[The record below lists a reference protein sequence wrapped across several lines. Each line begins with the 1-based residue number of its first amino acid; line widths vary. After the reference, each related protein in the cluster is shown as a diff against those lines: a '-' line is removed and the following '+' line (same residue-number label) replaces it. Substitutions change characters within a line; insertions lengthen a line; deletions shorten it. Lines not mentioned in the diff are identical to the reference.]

1 MISTSDITLMVM
13 PDGPVAFDGINYR
26 YSKGERLYLDNLAKD
41 FKEVQLVTFVLRHG
55 EPFYDSCVH
64 SKFESKNIVI
74 KELPKPLSRNP
85 GVLGKGV
92 QFFIVFIHI
101 LRLVRKVDLGYLFLP
116 SYPSA
121 MGWLALNIFR
131 KKHIVYGADD
141 WVQASESMFRWPEK
155 KNTLLYRAYASLNK
169 YMEKVVV
176 SSALFGVAAGGQL
189 IEKYNVYGCQTYP
202 TSPRMTLSRSDI
214 FEREN
219 TCEGEKITFINVGS
233 LIHDKAQH
241 VLLEAFSLCCQN
253 YENLELNIVG
263 DGPER
268 MNLELLS
275 EKLGIA
281 NKVHFLGYIEEESTL
296 YGYLR
301 NADVFAL
308 SSVTEGFPRVLYEA
322 MAMRLP
328 IVTTD
333 VGGIP
338 FLLSNKENALLV
350 KPGNPSQLSESLNV
364 VIEDNNLRKKMIR
377 IASQT
382 IEEVFTRM
390 DGSQISKLLLKH
402 NAIS

>member
-1 MISTSDITLMVM
+1 
-13 PDGPVAFDGINYR
+13 
-26 YSKGERLYLDNLAKD
+26 
-41 FKEVQLVTFVLRHG
+41 
-55 EPFYDSCVH
+55 
-64 SKFESKNIVI
+64 
-74 KELPKPLSRNP
+74 
-85 GVLGKGV
+85 
-92 QFFIVFIHI
+92 
-101 LRLVRKVDLGYLFLP
+101 
-116 SYPSA
+116 

-155 KNTLLYRAYASLNK
+155 KNTLFYRAYASLNK

-253 YENLELNIVG
+253 HENLELNIVG